1 MELYVGLFDH
11 IYILWETCE
20 DFVCVS
26 LCFICNIICSYLHII
41 YIEQWNSSGCVCSN
55 SKWDYL
61 TLRKQIIQK
70 KCE

>member
-26 LCFICNIICSYLHII
+26 LCFICNNVSYLHII

-55 SKWDYL
+55 SKWDYHF
-61 TLRKQIIQK
+61 
-70 KCE
+70 